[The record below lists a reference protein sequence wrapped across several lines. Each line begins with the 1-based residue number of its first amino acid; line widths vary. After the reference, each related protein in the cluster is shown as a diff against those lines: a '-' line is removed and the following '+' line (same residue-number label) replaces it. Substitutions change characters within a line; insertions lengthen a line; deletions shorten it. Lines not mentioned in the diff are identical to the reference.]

1 MLVTAVG
8 LLWAGEQGMAVGATA
23 VADMWVVTWAALTA
37 GGLVE
42 VKADCGWPARLLA
55 GVLTGAFI
63 WLVVGAGTQG
73 TVGLARPENVTV
85 QSSRSLVSQAMLRS
99 KAARRLNCSS

>member
-1 MLVTAVG
+1 MTAVG
-8 LLWAGEQGMAVGATA
+8 LLWAGEQGMAVGTTA

-42 VKADCGWPARLLA
+42 VKADCGWAARLLA

-63 WLVVGAGTQG
+63 LLVVGAETHGTA
-73 TVGLARPENVTV
+73 GL
-85 QSSRSLVSQAMLRS
+85 S
-99 KAARRLNCSS
+99 